1 MPRTAKIGPEVFAR
15 VNELVAEGKSRTEA
29 FGVVSQERGQR
40 PGTVA
45 ANYYRTARTQAS
57 SGGGRRR
64 ARAASPRKAQSTSG
78 RAARRST
85 ATPRSTTGD
94 ADVAVLATQIATL
107 TQQLVRQIEER
118 DAKLRALL
126 K

>member
-45 ANYYRTARTQAS
+45 ANYYRTARTQGS
-57 SGGGRRR
+57 SGGRRR
-64 ARAASPRKAQSTSG
+64 ARAGSSRRTRSTSG
-78 RAARRST
+78 RPAARRST
-85 ATPRSTTGD
+85 ATPRGTSGD
-94 ADVAVLATQIATL
+94 ADLAVLATQIATL